1 MSPLPLPPHDQN
13 LAAPMRSPSTEVNAM
28 HPYVSGL
35 LPRSRAQKLEQA
47 AAAWRAA
54 HPGGSTR
61 PNRSRRH
68 LGTAALRSARGAN
81 LRLPS
86 GLGGKTAELEADVPD
101 GQQIERSSA
110 RPAQLVKRVNPVK
123 ASYIK

>member
-1 MSPLPLPPHDQN
+1 
-13 LAAPMRSPSTEVNAM
+13 M

-35 LPRSRAQKLEQA
+35 LARSRAQELEQA

-61 PNRSRRH
+61 RNRSRRH
-68 LGTAALRSARGAN
+68 LGPAALRPATARTCAW
-81 LRLPS
+81 PP
-86 GLGGKTAELEADVPD
+86 GLGGKIAELEADMPD

-123 ASYIK
+123 ANYIK

>member
-1 MSPLPLPPHDQN
+1 
-13 LAAPMRSPSTEVNAM
+13 M

-35 LPRSRAQKLEQA
+35 LPRPRAPELEQA

-61 PNRSRRH
+61 RNRKSAAPGHRCAASRH
-68 LGTAALRSARGAN
+68 GAN

-86 GLGGKTAELEADVPD
+86 GLGGRIAELKADMPD

-110 RPAQLVKRVNPVK
+110 RPARLLSELTR
-123 ASYIK
+123 